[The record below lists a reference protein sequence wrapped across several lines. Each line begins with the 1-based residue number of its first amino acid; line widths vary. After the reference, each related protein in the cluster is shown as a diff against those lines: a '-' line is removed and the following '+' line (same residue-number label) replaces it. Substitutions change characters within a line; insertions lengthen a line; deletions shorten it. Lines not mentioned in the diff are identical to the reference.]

1 MDEQAVEGLRRI
13 HRMAADLLGRIDQ
26 EVSRVSSTVGSVTG
40 KAAAAPAS
48 VLSTHSTHSTHSRHT
63 SGAGGA
69 FASAISQGSGAHRSS
84 RATHASHATHAS
96 KVSLTSVGSASR
108 GGRDGT
114 RVHESVVDNDADT
127 LDSDGGS
134 ALDGLDGHHLYR
146 PDRHSAE
153 LEDSLYGSDFFS
165 EGSITPGPYDG
176 RRFDDEDEEDE
187 EDEDE
192 ESDNDDDHV
201 VAPVPVPA
209 QGPGSVGHHDKK
221 GSSLFSAGE
230 SKLSAAYS
238 GRHTSSTTGSAP
250 SSRPSTLSL
259 LPVAAPLVPN
269 PDGAVGKEG
278 STAGLFTG
286 RPEDLPQAGSS
297 SSHHHHHHK
306 TASKAPSVVTSKA
319 STGGGADG
327 GPPAPRASVAGASSS
342 RHASHAASVNSWT
355 ESVTGSSRG
364 APRVRS
370 SGSSLAPTVPLPA
383 AGSSKSSH
391 RSSGSSLMASGAP

>member
-48 VLSTHSTHSTHSRHT
+48 VLSTHSTHSRHT

-84 RATHASHATHAS
+84 RASHASHATHAS

-165 EGSITPGPYDG
+165 EGSITPGPYG
-176 RRFDDEDEEDE
+176 RRFDDEDDEDE

-238 GRHTSSTTGSAP
+238 GRHASSTTGSAP
-250 SSRPSTLSL
+250 SGRPSTLSL

-297 SSHHHHHHK
+297 SSHHHHHK